1 MKEQESTFDDITAE
15 IMSDLQDPHYWIELE
30 EESAKEAKELADYF
44 GLNDLT
50 PVQQYCAKCV
60 IQAEAS
66 DALNG
71 YPPLREEGGLAYEQQ
86 KQWIL
91 EEITTEEYLAF
102 LKTMSGRSEMVKE
115 LDRMLSGERDAERQ
129 RRIDAVEYANASVG
143 LEGFKLS
150 QEHLERQKQFIDGKI
165 TIKDMIELGLEECHA
180 EADV

>member
-1 MKEQESTFDDITAE
+1 MKEQELTFDDMAAE
-15 IMSDLQDPHYWIELE
+15 LMSDLQDPKYWIELE
-30 EESAKEAKELADYF
+30 EERLKEAKELADYF

-91 EEITTEEYLAF
+91 GEITTEEYLTF
-102 LKTMSGRSEMVKE
+102 VKTMIGRSEMVKE

-129 RRIDAVEYANASVG
+129 RRIDAIEYANASVE

-150 QEHLERQKQFIDGKI
+150 KSDE
-165 TIKDMIELGLEECHA
+165 ELGKLYIEGVIDSEGLR
-180 EADV
+180 ADSQTKAR